1 MKKFPTILLDSSV
14 LAKWIFLDE
23 NNGIADDIKTKYSLG
38 QLSIAVPVLLF
49 YEINNLLESAVRS
62 RRIEHDDALQA
73 LDDFLALNLTA
84 YSSESLLKRALRI
97 ALSFDI
103 SSYDASYLALAEE
116 LKIPFITADQKLINK
131 VESKFLVSLKDF
143 AL

>member
-1 MKKFPTILLDSSV
+1 
-14 LAKWIFLDE
+14 
-23 NNGIADDIKTKYSLG
+23 
-38 QLSIAVPVLLF
+38 
-49 YEINNLLESAVRS
+49 
-62 RRIEHDDALQA
+62 
-73 LDDFLALNLTA
+73 
-84 YSSESLLKRALRI
+84 LRI

>member
-62 RRIEHDDALQA
+62 RRIEHDDAL
-73 LDDFLALNLTA
+73 
-84 YSSESLLKRALRI
+84 
-97 ALSFDI
+97 
-103 SSYDASYLALAEE
+103 
-116 LKIPFITADQKLINK
+116 
-131 VESKFLVSLKDF
+131 
-143 AL
+143 

>member
-1 MKKFPTILLDSSV
+1 LKKFPTILLDSSV